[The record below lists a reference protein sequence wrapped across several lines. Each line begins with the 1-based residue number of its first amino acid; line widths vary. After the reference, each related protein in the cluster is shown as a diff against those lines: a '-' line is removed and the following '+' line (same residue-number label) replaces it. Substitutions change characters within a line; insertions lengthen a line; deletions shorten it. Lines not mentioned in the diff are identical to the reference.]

1 MSFDQVQCS
10 VCGERVEPFEIQYHN
25 TYQCKKQTEHIAQE
39 KELVGIAE
47 AKSFTGREATRA
59 VRKAKGIPSF
69 SSTLFR
75 KSKPQN

>member
-1 MSFDQVQCS
+1 
-10 VCGERVEPFEIQYHN
+10 VCGEWADPNAIVYHN
-25 TYQCKKQTEHIAQE
+25 NYQCKKQTEHIAQE

-59 VRKAKGIPSF
+59 VKKAKGIPSF
-69 SSTLFR
+69 SSSLFR